1 VVHGAKDSRAVAGAF
16 RPQQQVEATPIHGA
30 SLRRAADRRNRPGDF
45 LPARIFAIEG
55 RRNANAGLSR
65 LPFLPKSSRAAFAF
79 LHDVAMAALS
89 FVLALLLRL
98 GAGALSLH
106 PRLTLLYGIAFTAI
120 AATVFLVTGLYRGI
134 WRYASLPDLFNIARA
149 ATLTELIFLPVM
161 FLFTRLDTLPRSFL
175 LIDWLVLVALLGGPR
190 LAYRVF
196 KDRGLDHVLE
206 RTRGGRIPVLL
217 ISTKDGADTFIR
229 ESVRDRNALYRVV
242 GMLSDTPSR
251 VGREIYG
258 VPVLGT
264 IEALE
269 RVVAALDRRGRRPQ
283 KLIVTPQ
290 GLAGAE
296 MRRLLDRAD
305 ALAIPLARLPRLTEF
320 RQTRADAP
328 PAAEPIAIED
338 LLGRSQAVL
347 DRDAMARLIRG
358 RRVLVT
364 GAGGTIGSELVRQIA
379 VLAPARLVLVDS
391 SEFLLYSI
399 DGELR
404 EARPPFVI
412 EPVLADVRDRRRI
425 DAVLARARPQIVFH
439 AAALKHVPMVEANPV
454 EGVLTNAIGSRNVA
468 EAARA
473 VGAGLLVLISSDKAV
488 DPASVMGATKRLA
501 EAYCQALDLHEAR
514 RGAAGTRFATVRFG
528 NVLGSTGSVVPLFQR
543 QLAAGGPLTVT
554 HPEVS
559 RFFMTVRE
567 AVELVLEAS
576 AATQAA
582 GEREAE
588 RGKIFVLD
596 MGEPVK
602 IVDLAR
608 QMIRLAGR
616 RPERDIAIS
625 YIGLRPGE
633 KLHEALFHEAEAA
646 VPTRNPA
653 LRLAAPRTADY
664 AVLARL
670 LDELEEQAR
679 AGNAARVADLLH
691 RLVPEYRAAPPAAA
705 AAAVAGSG

>member
-1 VVHGAKDSRAVAGAF
+1 
-16 RPQQQVEATPIHGA
+16 
-30 SLRRAADRRNRPGDF
+30 
-45 LPARIFAIEG
+45 
-55 RRNANAGLSR
+55 
-65 LPFLPKSSRAAFAF
+65 
-79 LHDVAMAALS
+79 MAALS
-89 FVLALLLRL
+89 FAVALTLRL
-98 GAGALSLH
+98 GEGVLAIH
-106 PRLTLLYGIAFTAI
+106 PRLTLLYGIVFTAI
-120 AATVFLVTGLYRGI
+120 AAIVFLVTGLYRGV

-190 LAYRVF
+190 LGYRVF

-206 RTRGGRIPVLL
+206 RARGERIPVLL

-229 ESVRDRNALYRVV
+229 EMVRDRNALFRVV
-242 GMLSDTPSR
+242 GMLSDTHTR

-264 IEALE
+264 IDALE
-269 RVVAALDRRGRRPQ
+269 SVVTALDRRGRRPQ
-283 KLIVTPQ
+283 KLIITPQ
-290 GLAGAE
+290 GLAGGE
-296 MRRLLDRAD
+296 VRRLLDRAD

-320 RQTRADAP
+320 RQTRADMP
-328 PAAEPIAIED
+328 RVVEPIAIED
-338 LLGRSQAVL
+338 LLGRPQAVL

-379 VLAPARLVLVDS
+379 ALAPARLTLVDS

-404 EARPPFVI
+404 ERHPALSV

-425 DAVLARARPQIVFH
+425 DAVMAREQPQIVFH
-439 AAALKHVPMVEANPV
+439 AAALKHVPMVEAHPI
-454 EGVLTNAIGSRNVA
+454 EGVLTNVIGSRNVA
-468 EAARA
+468 EASR
-473 VGAGLLVLISSDKAV
+473 GLGVALVVLVSSDKAV

-501 EAYCQALDLHEAR
+501 EAFCQALDLHEAR
-514 RGAAGTRFATVRFG
+514 RGVAGTRFVTVRFG
-528 NVLGSTGSVVPLFQR
+528 NVLGSTGSVVPLFAR

-554 HPEVS
+554 HPDVS

-582 GEREAE
+582 GQREAE

-608 QMIRLAGR
+608 QMIRLAGL
-616 RPERDIAIS
+616 RPERDIRIA
-625 YIGLRPGE
+625 YTGLRPGE
-633 KLHEALFHEAEAA
+633 KLHEALFHEAEAPI
-646 VPTRNPA
+646 PTRNPA

-664 AVLARL
+664 AVLVRSL
-670 LDELEEQAR
+670 EELEEQAR
-679 AGNAARVADLLH
+679 AGHEGRVLDLL
-691 RLVPEYRAAPPAAA
+691 RRVVPEYRAAPVAAA
-705 AAAVAGSG
+705 AISAVAGSS